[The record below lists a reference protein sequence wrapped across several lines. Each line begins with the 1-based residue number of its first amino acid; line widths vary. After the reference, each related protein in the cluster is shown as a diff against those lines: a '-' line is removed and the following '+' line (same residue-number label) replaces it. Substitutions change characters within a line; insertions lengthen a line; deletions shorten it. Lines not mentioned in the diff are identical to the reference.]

1 MRQRMVKWLFLAA
14 LLLAGVVSA
23 LPASL
28 LGLPVARLSDGR
40 WGVGDA
46 RGTVWN
52 GGAQL
57 VYLGPAGEVQGMSPL
72 AWQWQPKALLSG
84 LLVWHLDSA
93 GQPGLLQLGLG
104 KQEVRGLALSL
115 PVAALANLS
124 KTWQAARLGGELQ
137 LLVPQLSRQGKDLS
151 GSVQLAWRGAA
162 SPLTTVL
169 PFGSYQ
175 LDATGTPQ
183 GLSFNL
189 STLEGPLMLNGQG
202 GWPAGGAFSM
212 TGTADSPPD
221 KYDALKPLLLM
232 LGQPAGPTSVNW
244 QVKPGM

>member
-1 MRQRMVKWLFLAA
+1 MIKWLGLAV
-14 LLLAGVVSA
+14 LLLAGALSA

-28 LGLPVARLSDGR
+28 LAVPVARWSDCR
-40 WGVGDA
+40 WGVSDA

-72 AWQWQPKALLSG
+72 GWQWQPKALLSG

-104 KQEVRGLALSL
+104 KQEVRGLALSM

-137 LLVPQLSRQGKDLS
+137 LNIPQLARQGKEVS
-151 GSVQLAWRGAA
+151 GAVQLAWRGAA

-175 LDATGTPQ
+175 LDAAGTPQ
-183 GLSFNL
+183 GLNFTL
-189 STLEGPLMLNGQG
+189 STLEGPLMINGQG
-202 GWPAGGAFSM
+202 SWPAGGAFSM
-212 TGTADSPPD
+212 AGTADSPPEQ
-221 KYDALKPLLLM
+221 YDALKPLLLM
-232 LGQPAGPTSVNW
+232 LGQPAGPTSVSW